1 MRRVLVRS
9 GKSPLEA
16 LGPEAT
22 LGASRAGLFAG
33 NVGNYLFTDAVHR
46 LLSVAGTEVVSDAY
60 STERRGV
67 PDAHLA
73 RINEEFD
80 HLVLPLANA
89 FRTSYVDNLSRLT
102 RVVESLQI
110 PVSVVGVG
118 AHLPLVGARS
128 APREAVA
135 VYTRFVRAVL
145 EKSPSIGVRGHFT
158 KEFVEGL
165 GFDADQVE
173 VIGCPSIYLRGPEHR
188 VRENTGSLQTTD
200 PVALNLT
207 VGHSLVLSSQYPAFF
222 ARHLE
227 RFSDS
232 TYIGQVSAELAMLL
246 WGRYDGPPVS
256 DLRLPFHPEH
266 RLHREDRIRFFVDS
280 KPWLEF
286 LGTRRFSVGT
296 RIHGTIAGVLGGTP
310 SFLVA
315 HDPRTR
321 ELAEY
326 HEIPYR
332 PIQDIDGD
340 SRTEDLYDACD
351 YSAFNAG
358 MEKRWEVL
366 TSFLD
371 RHGLE
376 HVGRP
381 DADGSA
387 FDRAWDE
394 TPKPPGVRSLH
405 TEQPELGQLLGDRM
419 TWLRQGVEVD
429 RGLIRGRDRTESFTP
444 VAAPPPD
451 VRQTVAALAR
461 DVSRLRT
468 RVEKLDA
475 RVERLRARNARQAEQ
490 LRKLS
495 GRRRSLLSRVRAR
508 VSATLSRS

>member
-16 LGPEAT
+16 VGPEAT
-22 LGASRAGLFAG
+22 LGASRGGLFAG

-46 LLSVAGTEVVSDAY
+46 LLSVAGTEVVSDSY

-67 PDAHLA
+67 SDAHLA

-80 HLVLPLANA
+80 HLVIPLANA
-89 FRTSYVDNLSRLT
+89 FRTSYVDTLTRLT
-102 RVVESLQI
+102 RVVESLDI
-110 PVSVVGVG
+110 PVSVIGVG
-118 AHLPLVGARS
+118 AHLPLVGARFT
-128 APREAVA
+128 APPEAVE

-145 EKSPSIGVRGHFT
+145 EKTPSIGVRGHFT

-165 GFDADQVE
+165 GFDADQVD
-173 VIGCPSIYLRGPEHR
+173 VIGCPSIYLRGPAHR
-188 VRENTGSLQTTD
+188 VRENTGTLETTD
-200 PVALNLT
+200 SVALNLT
-207 VGHSLVLSSQYPAFF
+207 VGHSLVLSSSYPAFF
-222 ARHLE
+222 AHHLE

-232 TYIGQVSAELAMLL
+232 TYVGQVSAELAMLL
-246 WGRYDGPPVS
+246 WGRYDGAPVP

-310 SFLVA
+310 SFLIV

-332 PIQDIDGD
+332 PVQDIEPD
-340 SRTEDLYDACD
+340 SRTEELYDACD

-358 MEKRWEVL
+358 MEKRYEVL
-366 TSFLD
+366 TGFLD
-371 RHGLE
+371 RHGLD

-381 DADGSA
+381 GADGSA
-387 FDRAWDE
+387 FDRAWEE

-405 TEQPELGQLLGDRM
+405 AEQPELGRLLGDRLA
-419 TWLRQGVEVD
+419 WLRQGVDVD
-429 RGLIRGRDRTESFTP
+429 RGRIARGR
-444 VAAPPPD
+444 AAPFAPVDGRPAD
-451 VRQTVAALAR
+451 AVPTVAALAR
-461 DVSRLRT
+461 DVRKLRT
-468 RVEKLDA
+468 RVKKLDA
-475 RVERLRARNARQAEQ
+475 SVERLQARNAQQAAR
-490 LRKLS
+490 LRGLTS
-495 GRRRSLLSRVRAR
+495 RRSLLSRVRAR
-508 VSATLSRS
+508 VSSTLSRG